1 MIFCEYEHE
10 DGTTLRLDYRE
21 LKDLSNKLVLISDK
35 ESYEKYPEKFT
46 KVGGINLIILLSYSP
61 YTIQYRTPFLSNCT
75 IIPRCGLAG
84 IRWTDKHL

>member
-10 DGTTLRLDYRE
+10 DGMTLRLDYRE

-46 KVGGINLIILLSYSP
+46 KVGGINFSHTS
-61 YTIQYRTPFLSNCT
+61 
-75 IIPRCGLAG
+75 
-84 IRWTDKHL
+84 